1 MKLRAISINNVRHF
15 TSETRID
22 GIGDGLNVL
31 CEPNEFGKSTLFDAV
46 QALFFKPHGSR
57 DKEVMALQPHAGG
70 APEVTIEVETEN
82 GHFIVSKRW
91 LSKPA
96 ASVTKGGRL
105 VAQADAAEDWLGGLM
120 GGGRD
125 GGPSGLVW
133 VRQGISE
140 LAGGSDKEQKAA
152 LNARR
157 DLLSSVTGEVE
168 AMTGGRRM
176 DMAVSR
182 CERELGQYATR
193 GTGRPTGPWRA
204 AMDRVQS
211 LTESRDEL
219 AATASALHDAL
230 DERKRK
236 RKSLAELEDP
246 DAVAARKSRLDAVS
260 EAHKAAETHAAEVDS
275 AARQVDAARLAVT
288 SAQRQLDALRIAL
301 AERTEASREK
311 VGATEATAASRGL
324 SEKTEAALAEAQVEL
339 DATKAAEREAE
350 EARRLAQRVQAAR
363 DGAERRQDLVD
374 RIEKAET
381 ARKSMEEA
389 AALAKQGPD
398 AKSMRQLEKLAIEL
412 STVSAVR
419 KASATH
425 LVMSYS
431 PGRGGTVMLDGQ
443 ALPDAQPVPVLHGAH
458 LEIDG
463 IGRLDVRPGTSGFD
477 EGSLEVAERALRKAL
492 DVHGA
497 DDLDAARAAADA
509 RESAERRCSE
519 AKAAFDS
526 MAPEGIEP
534 LREAMARIPEIDGQ
548 VDGPDLEQVE
558 AALAKAQE
566 VRIEAQGRKDA
577 ATERLSN
584 ARSELARVESADT
597 AAQDRL
603 LRATT
608 AMEKLGDVT
617 EEKLQEELDRMT
629 TALGAAESLHAE
641 KQKTAPDLAAA
652 EAALKRVR
660 SVDEEARAEIGRLR
674 PQIATLDER
683 ISRSSGEAVEERLTD
698 TELALDAAQIEL
710 DHIQHEVEVLQKL
723 KAVLD
728 SARTDARERYFAP
741 VASELKPLLHLL
753 WPDAELTW
761 RDDTLLPN
769 ALVRDGQEEKI
780 EILSG
785 GTREQVAL
793 MVRLAFAR
801 MLAKGGRHAPVIL
814 DDALVFTDDDRIERM
829 FDALHRQAGDL
840 QIIVFSC
847 RQRAFRELGGRALHF
862 IKLEEAE
869 DAA

>member
-1 MKLRAISINNVRHF
+1 MKLRAISINNVRRF

-46 QALFFKPHGSR
+46 QALFFKQHGSR
-57 DKEVMALQPHAGG
+57 DREVMALQPHAGG
-70 APEVTIEVETEN
+70 APEVSVEMETED
-82 GHFIVSKRW
+82 GHFVVSKRW

-96 ASVTKGGRL
+96 ASVTKGGR
-105 VAQADAAEDWLGGLM
+105 VIAQADAAEAWIADLM

-133 VRQGISE
+133 VRQGINE
-140 LAGGSDKEQKAA
+140 LAGGSDREQRAA

-168 AMTGGRRM
+168 TMTGGRRM

-193 GTGRPTGPWRA
+193 GNGRPTGPWRA

-211 LTESRDEL
+211 LTESRDQL
-219 AATASALHDAL
+219 AATATSLHDAL

-236 RKSLAELEDP
+236 RKSLAELEEP
-246 DAVAARKSRLDAVS
+246 QAAAARKIRLDAAI
-260 EAHKAAETHAAEVDS
+260 EAHKAAESHAAEVDS
-275 AARQVDAARLAVT
+275 AARKVDVARLAVT
-288 SAQRQLDALRIAL
+288 GAQRQLDALRTAL
-301 AERTEASREK
+301 AERTEASRGK
-311 VGATEATAASRGL
+311 VGATEATAAARGL
-324 SEKTEAALAEAQVEL
+324 SEQAEAALAEAQMKL
-339 DATKAAEREAE
+339 GAAKAAEKEAE
-350 EARRLAQRVQAAR
+350 EARRLAQRRQAAR
-363 DGAERRQDLVD
+363 DGAERRKELAD
-374 RIEKAET
+374 RIERAEA

-389 AALAKQGPD
+389 AAQAKQGPD
-398 AKSMRQLEKLAIEL
+398 AKAMRQLEKLAIEL
-412 STVSAVR
+412 STVSAAQ
-419 KASATH
+419 KASATQ
-425 LVMSYS
+425 LVMNYS
-431 PGRGGTVMLDGQ
+431 PGRAGTVMIDGE
-443 ALPDAQPVPVLHGAH
+443 ALPEAQPMPVLHGAH

-463 IGRLDVRPGTSGFD
+463 IGKLGVRPGASGFD
-477 EGSLEVAERALRKAL
+477 EGSLEVAERALSKAL
-492 DVHGA
+492 DAHNV
-497 DDLDAARAAADA
+497 DDLNAARAAAEA
-509 RESAERRCSE
+509 RESVERRFVE
-519 AKAAFDS
+519 AKAAFES
-526 MAPEGIEP
+526 MAPDGIEP
-534 LREAMARIPEIDGQ
+534 LREALARIPEVEDDE
-548 VDGPDLEQVE
+548 DGPDLEQTE
-558 AALAKAQE
+558 AALAKALDAR
-566 VRIEAQGRKDA
+566 VEAQSRKDA
-577 ATERLSN
+577 AAERLSS
-584 ARSELARVESADT
+584 ARAEFARVESAET

-608 AMEKLGDVT
+608 AAEKLGDVT
-617 EEKLQEELDRMT
+617 EDKLQEELNRTT
-629 TALGAAESLHAE
+629 TALDAAEAIHAE
-641 KQKTAPDLAAA
+641 KKRVAPDLAAA
-652 EAALKRVR
+652 EAALKRAC
-660 SVDEEARAEIGRLR
+660 SVDEEARTEIGRLR

-683 ISRSSGEAVEERLTD
+683 ISRSFGEAVEERLAEN
-698 TELALDAAQIEL
+698 ELALDAAQIEL

-741 VASELKPLLHLL
+741 VAAELKPLLQLL

-769 ALVRDGQEEKI
+769 ALVRDGQEEAI

-793 MVRLAFAR
+793 LVRLAFAR

-862 IKLEEAE
+862 ITLEAAE